1 MSLYKICRSEGA
13 PHQITQGG
21 LCVWH
26 DILQKLEDIVGV
38 PVNHMDAYSRIIVVL
53 KFNNSHRIYL
63 EVMYL
68 QCINVSKAL
77 WGDKE
82 YVQQTL

>member
-38 PVNHMDAYSRIIVVL
+38 PVNHMNAYSRIIVVL
-53 KFNNSHRIYL
+53 KFQQQSQDIFRSYVSTMH
-63 EVMYL
+63 
-68 QCINVSKAL
+68 QCFKSIT
-77 WGDKE
+77 GG
-82 YVQQTL
+82 